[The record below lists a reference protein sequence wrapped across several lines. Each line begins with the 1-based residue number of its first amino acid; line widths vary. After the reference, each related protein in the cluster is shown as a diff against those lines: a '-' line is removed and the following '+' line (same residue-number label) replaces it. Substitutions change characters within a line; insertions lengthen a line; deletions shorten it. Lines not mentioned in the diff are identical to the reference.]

1 MKDKPEY
8 VVICGGMVWT
18 AVPGGMVATRDI
30 LIKGDR
36 IEALY
41 EPRSHEMPPDAK
53 EIDASGKT
61 VLPGLINAHTHLT
74 LDGRSPDP
82 MAMAV
87 KDGAYISLVKAIGCA
102 KEHLAAG
109 VTTVRDLGA
118 MEGID
123 FALKKAI
130 TEGMVIGPRMLVSGM
145 AICITGGHGRPLAVE
160 ADGADSVRRAARL
173 QLKNGAD
180 IIKLMATGGV
190 MTPGV
195 EPGSAE
201 LTVDE
206 MKAAV
211 EEAQKAGK
219 RTASHA
225 QGTQGIK
232 NAIHAGITT
241 IEHGIFLDN
250 EAIQLMLAQGAYL
263 VPTLS
268 APYFIIK
275 GGTEAGIP
283 EFVVHKTKQVIE
295 EHLKS
300 FRAAYQA
307 GVKIAMGTDQGTPL
321 NVPSNIVQ
329 EIRLMAENGMSPEE
343 ALSSAT
349 RIAAEAL
356 GLGDQIGTIEPGKY
370 ADILA
375 LDGDPLSN
383 LNSLENVAWVMK
395 EGKIV
400 YREYKD
406 KGLS

>member
-1 MKDKPEY
+1 MKHEPQY
-8 VVICGGMVWT
+8 TVIRGGRVWT
-18 AVPGGMVATRDI
+18 AVAGGTVATRDI

-41 EPRSHEMPPDAK
+41 EPGSYEIPPNAED
-53 EIDASGKT
+53 IDASGKT
-61 VLPGLINAHTHLT
+61 VLPGLVNAHTHIT

-82 MAMAV
+82 MATAV

-109 VTTVRDLGA
+109 VTTIRDLAA

-130 TEGMVIGPRMLVSGM
+130 AEDMVIGPRMLVSGM
-145 AICITGGHGRPLAVE
+145 AICITGGHGRPLALE

-180 IIKLMATGGV
+180 VIKLMATGGV

-232 NAIHAGITT
+232 NAIHAGVTT
-241 IEHGIFLDN
+241 IEHGVFLDN
-250 EAIQLMLAQGAYL
+250 EAIQLMLARGVYL

-283 EFVVHKTKQVIE
+283 EFAVHKTKQVIE
-295 EHLKS
+295 QHLKS
-300 FRAAYQA
+300 FRAAHQA
-307 GVKIAMGTDQGTPL
+307 GVKIAMGTDQGTPF

-329 EIRLMAENGMSPEE
+329 EIRLMVENGMSPEE

-349 RIAAEAL
+349 RVAAEAL
-356 GLGDQIGTIEPGKY
+356 GLGDQIGTIEPGKC

-383 LNSLENVAWVMK
+383 LDSLENVTWVMK
-395 EGKIV
+395 EGEIV
-400 YREYKD
+400 YR
-406 KGLS
+406 G